1 MKLQPAS
8 KEHPSA
14 MAARTKRKAQNKPR
28 ISPAEK
34 EQVRIRR
41 KIGHQFAIGT
51 DEHAR
56 ERLTKGTAESHRRY
70 DESNTGIVRLR
81 LYDPLTDMR
90 LTDNQRKAGIHY
102 RACYEAIAQSGV
114 KSASLFTEHVDG
126 GSLHKD
132 IPTSILNAWGELRR
146 VRAKLHPSIV
156 LVMDHVCGLRM
167 SIREASQATG
177 TYPHAVKAL
186 LIVGLDVLAGPAIH
200 HKSAGNGPRSSKIA

>member
-1 MKLQPAS
+1 M
-8 KEHPSA
+8 
-14 MAARTKRKAQNKPR
+14 KRKAAKVHKQR

-41 KIGHQFAIGT
+41 KLGHTYAIGN
-51 DEHAR
+51 DEHGR
-56 ERLTKGTAESHRRY
+56 ERLTKGTAESRRNY
-70 DESNTGIVRLR
+70 DESNTGVVRLR
-81 LYDPLTDMR
+81 LHDPLIEMKLSND
-90 LTDNQRKAGIHY
+90 QRKAGVHY

-156 LVMDHVCGLRM
+156 IVMDHVCGLRM
-167 SIREASQATG
+167 SIREASQASG
-177 TYPHAVKAL
+177 IYPHAVKAL
-186 LIVGLDVLAGPAIH
+186 LMVGLDVLAGPDTSHEKRVNNRAV
-200 HKSAGNGPRSSKIA
+200 A